1 LDLKPIIKTK
11 KITITNTDIHLRSL
25 IWRDDMV
32 KVNRK
37 EILDILNGYDKN
49 DITIATLGS
58 HTSLHMLKGAKDEGF
73 HTAVVCEKGREVPY
87 QRFGVAD
94 EFIMVDKF
102 KDIVNDEVQEELRD
116 MNSIVI
122 PHGSFVA
129 YAGLDRV
136 ENDFN
141 VPMFGNRDI
150 LRWEAERD
158 LERKLMIESGIR
170 IPQKYQDP
178 SDIDRTVMVKFP
190 GARGGRG
197 YFVASSTD
205 EYHEKIDSMLQR
217 NWIGKKDVK
226 MAHIEEYVS
235 GCNYCIHYF
244 YSALKDE
251 VEVLGMDSRYESNID
266 GLCRIPAKDQLDI
279 GLDPS
284 YVITGNHPVVM
295 RESLLPQVFDVGD
308 KLVEGAKKLVPPGMN
323 GPFCLQTLC
332 NDDLE
337 VIVFEMS
344 ARTDGGSNTFMHTSS
359 YSYLL
364 FGELM
369 SVGRRIA
376 REIKIGN
383 AENRLDVIIT

>member
-1 LDLKPIIKTK
+1 
-11 KITITNTDIHLRSL
+11 
-25 IWRDDMV
+25 MV
-32 KVNRK
+32 KVNRE

-49 DITIATLGS
+49 NITIATLGS
-58 HTSLHMLKGAKDEGF
+58 HSSLHILKGAKEEGF
-73 HTAVVCEKGREVPY
+73 RTAVVCEKGREVPY
-87 QRFGVAD
+87 QRFRVAND
-94 EFIMVDKF
+94 YILVDKF
-102 KDIVNDEVQEELRD
+102 KDIINDDVQEELRD

-158 LERKLMIESGIR
+158 MERKLMIESGIR
-170 IPQKYQDP
+170 IPQKYQNP
-178 SDIDRTVMVKFP
+178 ADIDRTVMVKFP

-197 YFVASSTD
+197 YFVASSTG
-205 EYHEKIDSMLQR
+205 EYHEKIDSMLKR
-217 NWIGKKDVK
+217 NWIGEEDVK
-226 MAHIEEYVS
+226 MAHLEEYVS
-235 GCNYCIHYF
+235 GCNYCIHFF
-244 YSALKDE
+244 YSALKEE
-251 VEVLGMDSRYESNID
+251 VEVMGMDSRYESNID

-295 RESLLPQVFDVGD
+295 RESLLPQVFDIGD
-308 KLVEGAKKLVPPGMN
+308 KLVKGAKNLVPPGMN
-323 GPFCLQTLC
+323 GPFCLQTLV

-344 ARTDGGSNTFMHTSS
+344 ARIDGGTNTFMHTSA

-369 SVGRRIA
+369 SMGRRIS
-376 REIKIGN
+376 REIKNGA
-383 AENRLDVIIT
+383 AEGKLEVLIT